1 MKKILVTNLMML
13 ADEARFTSLLE
24 NYSFEVIVKRP
35 KQFFDEKACLSLV
48 GEIDG
53 WLAGDDI
60 ISAKVIE
67 KALPRLKVISKW
79 GTGLD
84 SIDLKA
90 AAQLGVPVHNTPA
103 AFQDAVAEVALSYM
117 LELARSV
124 IRTDRL
130 IREGE
135 WPKSPSSG
143 LMKKTVGIIGF
154 GAIGQGIAKRASAF
168 DMNVCFYDPYATNKS
183 NSPHTKSDSVKELLE
198 QSDYVCLACNLS
210 KENIHIMNAQ
220 TLSFMKKGAFII
232 NVARGPLIKEDD
244 LIDALTKGHIGGAGL
259 DVFENEPLSLTSPLR
274 DLNNVILGSHNANNV
289 SSVVEDVHENTIA
302 NLVKYF

>member
-13 ADEARFTSLLE
+13 ADEARFISLLE
-24 NYSFEVIVKRP
+24 NYNFEVIMKRP
-35 KQFFDEKACLSLV
+35 KQFFDEEACLSLV

-53 WLAGDDI
+53 WLAGDDV

-84 SIDLKA
+84 SIDQKA

-130 IREGE
+130 IRKGE
-135 WPKSPSSG
+135 WPKSSSSG

-168 DMNVCFYDPYATNKS
+168 DMNVCFYDPYATNVS
-183 NSPHTKSDSVKELLE
+183 NGPHTKSDSIKDLLE

-210 KENIHIMNAQ
+210 KENIHIINAQ
-220 TLSFMKKGAFII
+220 TLSFMKMGAYII
-232 NVARGPLIKEDD
+232 NVARGPLINEGD
-244 LIDALTKGHIGGAGL
+244 LINALATGHIGGAGL

-274 DLNNVILGSHNANNV
+274 DFDNVILGSHNANNV
-289 SSVVEDVHENTIA
+289 SSVVEAVHENTIA